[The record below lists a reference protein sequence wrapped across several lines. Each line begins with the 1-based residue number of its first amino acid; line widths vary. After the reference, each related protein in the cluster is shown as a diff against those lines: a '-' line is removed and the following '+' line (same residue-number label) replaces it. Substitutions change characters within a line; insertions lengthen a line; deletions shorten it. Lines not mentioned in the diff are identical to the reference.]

1 MALIQEIYKPMSNVG
16 QVYAG
21 VYGVPGPLAPI
32 GNVLDVTVTHDETV
46 LKQQDFTRLGGGTH
60 AQIRRVASANVA
72 INMADLNLVNFARAV
87 LGTAA
92 EVEGADVVDEQH
104 KAFKGGLIR
113 LKHLDPSAVVFKK
126 AAATIPAAGNY
137 EVRKEGIYILPGT
150 TLTDADDVLIS
161 YTGKTTATIEA
172 LTAANPELV
181 IAFGGLNEAD
191 SGKPVVVDLYRV
203 GQGVAKTLALLSGNF
218 MGLAVEGEL
227 LMDPTKSG
235 TGISRYYRVQFT

>member
-1 MALIQEIYKPMSNVG
+1 MSLVQEIYKPMSNVG

-21 VYGVPGPLAPI
+21 VYGTPGPLAPI
-32 GNVLDVTVTHDETV
+32 GNVLDVTVTHDEEV
-46 LKQQDFTRLGGGTH
+46 RKQQDFSRIGGGTH
-60 AQIRRVASANVA
+60 AQVRRVNSANVA
-72 INMADLNLVNFARAV
+72 INMADLNLVNFARSV

-92 EVEGADVVDEQH
+92 EVAGGDIVDEPR

-113 LKHLDPSAVVFKK
+113 LAHLDPTAVTLKK

-137 EVRKEGIYILPGT
+137 EVRKEGIFILPGT

-161 YTGKTTATIEA
+161 YTHGATATIEA

-181 IAFGGLNEAD
+181 ITFGGLNEAD

-227 LMDPTKSG
+227 LLDPTKSG

>member
-1 MALIQEIYKPMSNVG
+1 MALIKEIYKPMSNVG

-21 VYGVPGPLAPI
+21 VYGTAGPLAPI
-32 GNVLDVTVTHDETV
+32 GNVLDVTVTHDEEV
-46 LKQQDFTRLGGGTH
+46 KKQQDFTRLGGGTH
-60 AQIRRVASANVA
+60 AQVRRVNSANVA

-87 LGTAA
+87 LGTAG
-92 EVEGADVVDEQH
+92 EIEGADVVDEQH

-172 LTAANPELV
+172 LTVANPELV
-181 IAFGGLNEAD
+181 ITFGGLNEAD

-227 LMDPTKSG
+227 LMDPTKAG
-235 TGISRYYRVQFT
+235 EGISRYYRVQFT

>member
-21 VYGVPGPLAPI
+21 VYGAAGPLAPI
-32 GNVLDVTVTHDETV
+32 GNVLGLTVTHDEEV
-46 LKQQDFTRLGGGTH
+46 RKQQDFSRLGGGTH
-60 AQIRRVASANVA
+60 AQVRRVNSASVA
-72 INMADLNLVNFARAV
+72 INMADLNLVNFARSV
-87 LGTAA
+87 LGTAS
-92 EVEGADVVDEQH
+92 EVPGSNVVDEPR

-113 LKHLDPSAVVFKK
+113 LTHLDPSAVVLKK

-137 EVRKEGIYILPGT
+137 EVRKEGIYILPET

-161 YTGKTTATIEA
+161 YAHSTTATIEA
-172 LTAANPELV
+172 LTSANPELV
-181 IAFGGLNEAD
+181 ISFGGLNEAN

-218 MGLAVEGEL
+218 MGLEVEGEL

-235 TGISRYYRVQFT
+235 DGISRYYRVQFT

>member
-1 MALIQEIYKPMSNVG
+1 MALIKEIYKPMSNVG

-21 VYGVPGPLAPI
+21 VYGAAGPLAPI
-32 GNVLDVTVTHDETV
+32 GNVLELIVTNDEEV
-46 LKQQDFTRLGGGTH
+46 RKQQDFTRLGGGTH
-60 AQIRRVASANVA
+60 AQVRRVNSANVA
-72 INMADLNLVNFARAV
+72 ITMADLNLVNFARSV
-87 LGTAA
+87 LGTAS
-92 EVEGADVVDEQH
+92 EVEGGSVVDEPR
-104 KAFKGGLIR
+104 KAYKGGLIR
-113 LKHLDPSAVVFKK
+113 LNHLDPSAVVVKK
-126 AAATIPAAGNY
+126 AADTIPAATNY

-150 TLTDADDVLIS
+150 TLTDGDDVLIS
-161 YTGKTTATIEA
+161 YTHGATATIEA

-181 IAFGGLNEAD
+181 ITFGGLNEAD

-203 GQGVAKTLALLSGNF
+203 GQGVAQTLALMNGNF